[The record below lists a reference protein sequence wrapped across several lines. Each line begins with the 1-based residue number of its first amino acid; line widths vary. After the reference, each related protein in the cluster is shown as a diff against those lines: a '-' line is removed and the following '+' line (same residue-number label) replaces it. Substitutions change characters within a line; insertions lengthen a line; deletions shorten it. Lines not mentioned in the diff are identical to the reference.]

1 MTNDC
6 LRHIHERRFVMYK
19 GGKYLIIILCCMF
32 AFLLSACSGETD
44 DNELTNYIGKSVKSL
59 EKKTDLKLEE
69 QSNGVYLAKD
79 ILQVMEKD
87 NSIIQITL
95 LKKAENY
102 MVYGV
107 KIGMGKE
114 DVDELLKG
122 VFGSETTRTE
132 NNENGTVIY
141 SYLKDGKELYVTYDG
156 DSNTVVQLSYFKA
169 DAKKQTE
176 ELMENTGAG
185 ELVAIIGDTKV
196 YYNEAMVYLKS
207 AQANYEAE
215 YGKGIWDVD
224 IKGDGVTFGRI
235 LKDEV
240 MDQIIELKVIRSEA
254 LKEGIILDE
263 EEIAQAN
270 AYAKEHYNGLTHDDK
285 EKYHIT
291 EELLRQ
297 VYTDNLLA
305 EKVFEKK
312 TINVDTRVT
321 DYEARQVTVQH
332 ILIYS
337 TSLDSDGNR
346 VPLPA
351 QERDEAYNK
360 VQELLASAK
369 ETNDFYSLAEAN
381 SQAEKIEYT
390 FGRDNAPKEYA
401 DAFTKAALTLDTG
414 EVSDIITT
422 DYGWHIIY
430 CVTDYNEDATIQV
443 KEDIIEKRRF
453 DEFGRIFSEWS
464 KNYEVVINN
473 EVWDAISLKD

>member
-1 MTNDC
+1 
-6 LRHIHERRFVMYK
+6 MYK
-19 GGKYLIIILCCMF
+19 GGKYLLIILCCVF
-32 AFLLSACSGETD
+32 SILLSACSGETD
-44 DNELTNYIGKSVKSL
+44 DNELTNYMGKSVKSL
-59 EKKTDLKLEE
+59 EKKIGLELEE

-95 LKKAENY
+95 LKKAMNY

-107 KIGMGKE
+107 KVGMGKE
-114 DVDELLKG
+114 EVDELLKG
-122 VFGSETTRTE
+122 VFGSELTRTV
-132 NNENGTVIY
+132 NDENGTVIY

-169 DAKKQTE
+169 NGKKQAE
-176 ELMENTGAG
+176 ELLENTGAG

-207 AQANYEAE
+207 AQAGYEAE

-224 IKGDGVTFGRI
+224 IKGDGVTFGKM

-240 MDQIIELKVIRSEA
+240 MDQIIELKIIRSEA
-254 LKEGIILDE
+254 LKEGIVLE
-263 EEIAQAN
+263 EDEIAQAN
-270 AYAKEHYNGLTHDDK
+270 AYAKEHYNGLTQEDK

-297 VYTDNLLA
+297 VYSDNLLA

-312 TINVDTRVT
+312 TINVDTRVS

-337 TSLDSDGNR
+337 TSLDNDGNR
-346 VPLPA
+346 VPLPV

-360 VQELLASAK
+360 VLELLASAK

-381 SQAEKIEYT
+381 TQAEKIEYT
-390 FGRDNAPKEYA
+390 FGRNNPPKEYA
-401 DAFTKAALTLDTG
+401 DAFAVAALSLNTG
-414 EVSDIITT
+414 EVSDVITT

-430 CVTDYNEDATIQV
+430 CVTDYNEDATLQL
-443 KEDIIEKRRF
+443 KEDIIEERSF
-453 DEFGRIFSEWS
+453 NEFGRIFSEWS

>member
-1 MTNDC
+1 MAGC
-6 LRHIHERRFVMYK
+6 LRHIHERRYVMYK
-19 GGKYLIIILCCMF
+19 GGKYLLIILCCVF
-32 AFLLSACSGETD
+32 SILLSACSGETD
-44 DNELTNYIGKSVKSL
+44 DNELTNYMGKSVKSL
-59 EKKTDLKLEE
+59 EKKIGLELEE

-95 LKKAENY
+95 LKKAMNY

-107 KIGMGKE
+107 KVGMGKE
-114 DVDELLKG
+114 EVDELLKG
-122 VFGSETTRTE
+122 VFGSELTRTV
-132 NNENGTVIY
+132 NDENGTVIY

-169 DAKKQTE
+169 NGKKQAE
-176 ELMENTGAG
+176 ELLENTGAG
-185 ELVAIIGDTKV
+185 ELVTIIGDTKV

-207 AQANYEAE
+207 AQAGYEAE

-224 IKGDGVTFGRI
+224 IKGDGVTFGKM

-240 MDQIIELKVIRSEA
+240 MDQIIELKIIRSEA
-254 LKEGIILDE
+254 LKEGIVLE
-263 EEIAQAN
+263 EDEIAQAN
-270 AYAKEHYNGLTHDDK
+270 AYAKEHYNGLTQEDK

-297 VYTDNLLA
+297 VYSDNLLA

-312 TINVDTRVT
+312 TINVDTRVS

-337 TSLDSDGNR
+337 TSLDNDGNR
-346 VPLPA
+346 VPLPV

-360 VQELLASAK
+360 VLELLASAK

-381 SQAEKIEYT
+381 TQAEKIEYT
-390 FGRDNAPKEYA
+390 FGRNNPPKEYA
-401 DAFTKAALTLDTG
+401 DAFAVAALSLNTG
-414 EVSDIITT
+414 EVSDVITT

-430 CVTDYNEDATIQV
+430 CVTDYNEDATLQL
-443 KEDIIEKRRF
+443 KEDIIEERRF
-453 DEFGRIFSEWS
+453 NEFGRIFSEWS